1 MTISNGQLQEPMLC
15 LTMCAYKR
23 EGMDEEDYRKYMIER
38 HVPLVRNLMV
48 KHGIDKYSSEHGL
61 QLVRL
66 TLRKAH
72 NPLSTRSLMG
82 KIFDSQFSNIADY
95 DCIIQIQF
103 RDIEQFIALKA
114 DPEYKKALFAD
125 HENFA
130 DTKKTKMTI
139 GYIRDF
145 LRDGAIV

>member
-1 MTISNGQLQEPMLC
+1 MANAQELKEPMLC

-23 EGMDEEDYRKYMIER
+23 EGMDEEDYRKYMTEH

-48 KHGIDKYSSEHGL
+48 KHGIDKYSM
-61 QLVRL
+61 
-66 TLRKAH
+66 AH
-72 NPLSTRSLMG
+72 NPLSTRSLMS
-82 KIFDSQFSNIADY
+82 KIFDSQFSNVADY
-95 DCIIQIQF
+95 DCIVQIQF
-103 RDIEQFIALKA
+103 RDIEEFIALKA